1 MLDPQLAK
9 KINTFILENYC
20 ITELDTGQ
28 TSYFLEEHDDAGLS
42 TLEVSCSSGNDNILC
57 IANYDKLPRCEFLSQ
72 FEKYG
77 MRKCVDHVLLVKQSS
92 GKWMVH
98 LIEMKTSVG
107 EHTWVNIKQKV
118 RASILNI
125 KALAAVLDLPLENF
139 MAYTT
144 YENLA
149 FDTRAPENPAERKS
163 RLGVPGTKEDEWDK
177 NLIKINLLNS
187 SRDEY
192 HHTGIPMVK
201 SVADGINK
209 LCGKL
214 II

>member
-28 TSYFLEEHDDAGLS
+28 NSYVLEEHDDAGLS
-42 TLEVSCSSGNDNILC
+42 TLEVSCSSGTDNILC

-72 FEKYG
+72 SEKYG
-77 MRKCVDHVLLVKQSS
+77 MRKCVDHVLLVQQSS

-107 EHTWVNIKQKV
+107 ERTWVNIKQKV

-139 MAYTT
+139 MVYTT

-149 FDTRAPENPAERKS
+149 FDVHALENPVERK
-163 RLGVPGTKEDEWDK
+163 RHLGVPRTKEDEWDK
-177 NLIKINLLNS
+177 NLIKINLLNA

-192 HHTGIPMVK
+192 HHTGILMAK
-201 SVADGINK
+201 SDVTELSTLK
-209 LCGKL
+209 GK
-214 II
+214 III